1 MTTLEYTL
9 RPDVVFTVLDQGES
23 VLLKLDTKYYYSL
36 NQTGTRIVQLLEEG
50 LNRARIMA
58 TLEAEYDVAPEQLDR
73 MLSRFFDHLLREG
86 IIDARR

>member
-73 MLSRFFDHLLREG
+73 MLSRFFDHLLRDG
-86 IIDARR
+86 IIDARS

>member
-86 IIDARR
+86 IIDARS